1 VSVAGDQSQKAKS
14 DGRGLRKVELKS
26 ERDAAAAAARG
37 GGKIQSIDTLAAFI
51 TRINISAC
59 QVACNKVLK

>member
-1 VSVAGDQSQKAKS
+1 MAGDQSQKVKS
-14 DGRGLRKVELKS
+14 DGRGLQKVERRAR
-26 ERDAAAAAARG
+26 RDAAAD